1 MKQTQHR
8 YKERNRNRLKTIHPV
23 SNFVTALGLGQAILQ
38 AWALPRKAGQVCF
51 KEKQTKLTSEKAR
64 SFEEQ
69 LTAPRRG
76 GRRPATRS
84 SWSLR
89 DACWAPGL
97 WRRPVPLQG
106 GAHRGRLQDGEVP
119 PADGQAEGPTH
130 AQGAQVRGSTRSSK
144 CVDELPAR
152 IWAAAPLW
160 AGCWCQTPQLESLG
174 RKVIRNSC
182 TSRWFVLT
190 LKKKCPVHR
199 FEKIV
204 SFFKYKPQK
213 YLTEDL
219 S

>member
-1 MKQTQHR
+1 M
-8 YKERNRNRLKTIHPV
+8 
-23 SNFVTALGLGQAILQ
+23 LGS
-38 AWALPRKAGQVCF
+38 RTVEETC
-51 KEKQTKLTSEKAR
+51 TSAR
-64 SFEEQ
+64 WSSQREAARQ
-69 LTAPRRG
+69 RG
-76 GRRPATRS
+76 TTSRWPGRRTHRRS
-84 SWSLR
+84 
-89 DACWAPGL
+89 
-97 WRRPVPLQG
+97 
-106 GAHRGRLQDGEVP
+106 
-119 PADGQAEGPTH
+119 
-130 AQGAQVRGSTRSSK
+130 GAQVRGSTRSCE

-182 TSRWFVLT
+182 TSRWFILT

-199 FEKIV
+199 LEKIV